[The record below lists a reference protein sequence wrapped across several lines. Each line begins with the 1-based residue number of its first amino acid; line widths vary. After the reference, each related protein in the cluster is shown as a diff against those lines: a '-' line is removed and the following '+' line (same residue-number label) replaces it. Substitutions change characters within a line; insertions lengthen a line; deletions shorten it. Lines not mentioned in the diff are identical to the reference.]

1 LPIASSHSHDPAIS
15 HLLLVYTNFMEAS
28 NVEQMLSEV
37 LKKNYE
43 VYKDACYEVSSK
55 YLTEAERL

>member
-1 LPIASSHSHDPAIS
+1 
-15 HLLLVYTNFMEAS
+15 MEAS